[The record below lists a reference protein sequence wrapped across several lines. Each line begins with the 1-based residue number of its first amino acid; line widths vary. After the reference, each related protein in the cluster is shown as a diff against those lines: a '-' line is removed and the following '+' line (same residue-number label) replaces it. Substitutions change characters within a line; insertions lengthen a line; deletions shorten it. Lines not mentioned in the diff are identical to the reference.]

1 MTSKKMFYVLFA
13 VVTILGISVFG
24 SAYLANVV
32 LTNKTAALSK
42 TKAQGQVVDDLQIS
56 LIRNKTDI
64 KAYTELNKI
73 AKAIV
78 PQDKDQTQTV
88 REIVKIAEENGIS
101 RLTSV
106 TFPASTLGAIGGGVG
121 SAVATGGIT
130 QVTPIVGMKGVYAL
144 PITVTNGQNDQVTY
158 SKFIAFLA
166 GLENNRRTAQVTSI
180 NITPD
185 NANANLIS
193 FSLVV
198 NEYIKP

>member
-1 MTSKKMFYVLFA
+1 MTSKKTFYVLFA
-13 VVTILGISVFG
+13 TVIVLGLAIFG
-24 SAYLANVV
+24 SAYAANAV
-32 LTNKTAALSK
+32 LTSKTASLSK
-42 TKAQGQVVDDLQIS
+42 LKARGQVLDDLQIA

-64 KAYTELNKI
+64 KQYSELNEI

-88 REIVKIAEENGIS
+88 REIVKIAEESGIS

-106 TFPASTLGAIGGGVG
+106 TFPASTLGAKGV
-121 SAVATGGIT
+121 SASAGATGGIT
-130 QVTPIVGMKGVYAL
+130 QVTPVTGMSGVYAL

-158 SKFIAFLA
+158 ARFMTFLA

-185 NANANLIS
+185 DANPNLIA

>member
-1 MTSKKMFYVLFA
+1 MFYVLFA
-13 VVTILGISVFG
+13 AVIALGITVFG
-24 SAYLANVV
+24 SAYIANIV

-42 TKAQGQVVDDLQIS
+42 VKAQNQVVDDLQIA
-56 LIRNKTDI
+56 LIKNKSDI
-64 KAYTELNKI
+64 KEYSELNKI
-73 AKAIV
+73 AKSIV

-88 REIVKIAEENGIS
+88 REIVKIADENGIP

-106 TFPASTLGAIGGGVG
+106 TFPASTLGAVGGNT

-130 QVTPIVGMKGVYAL
+130 QVTPILGMTGVYAL

-158 SKFIAFLA
+158 SRFLTFLA

-180 NITPD
+180 IITPD
-185 NANANLIS
+185 SANPNLIS
-193 FSLVV
+193 FSIVV

>member
-1 MTSKKMFYVLFA
+1 MTSKKMFYMLFT
-13 VVTILGISVFG
+13 VVIVLGIATFG

-32 LTNKTAALSK
+32 LTNKTVALSK
-42 TKAQGQVVDDLQIS
+42 IKAQGQVVDDLQIS
-56 LIRNKTDI
+56 VIRNKSDI
-64 KAYTELNKI
+64 KEYSELNKI

-88 REIVKIAEENGIS
+88 REIVKIAEENGIT

-106 TFPASTLGAIGGGVG
+106 TFPPSTLGTAVKVG
-121 SAVATGGIT
+121 SAGATGGIT
-130 QVTPIVGMKGVYAL
+130 QVTPILGMSGVYVL
-144 PITVTNGQNDQVTY
+144 PITVTNGQDNQVTY
-158 SKFIAFLA
+158 SRFIAFLA

-180 NITPD
+180 IITPD
-185 NANANLIS
+185 VANPNMIA

>member
-1 MTSKKMFYVLFA
+1 MTSKKMFYTLFA
-13 VVTILGISVFG
+13 VVTVLAIMVFG
-24 SAYLANVV
+24 SAYIANVV
-32 LTNKTAALSK
+32 LAHKTAELSK
-42 TKAQGQVVDDLQIS
+42 IKAQGQVVDDLQIA
-56 LIRNKTDI
+56 LIRNKSDI
-64 KAYTELNKI
+64 KEYSELNKI
-73 AKAIV
+73 TKAIV

-88 REIVKIAEENGIS
+88 REIVKIAEENGIP

-106 TFPASTLGAIGGGVG
+106 TFPASTLGTVGGSS

-130 QVTPIVGMKGVYAL
+130 QATPILGMKGVYAL

-158 SKFIAFLA
+158 SRFIAFLA

-180 NITPD
+180 TITPD